1 MKDAYYFPHY
11 CNARNDRKIRRVMKS
26 LGVEGYGIYFMLL
39 EVLRDQTEYRYPIE
53 DVDLL
58 AEEFGTS
65 EAKVIAVIKNFGLFD
80 IDEDEMFFSL
90 NLIKYLEPMFKMRDQ
105 RSIAGKAS
113 AEARRVKMLE
123 GNKKEIPAK
132 FDTVNDRLTTVQ
144 RLFNENEQ
152 SRVSKEKDSKQ
163 KENIREESKF
173 FARPKS
179 TADPELLLF
188 FTDNGSTH
196 LEAAN
201 FFDYY
206 DSQNWM
212 KANNMPISNWQSLAS
227 NWIRRSLHDPRYK
240 PKPDKKIIM
249 TPDFS
254 HLEHEED

>member
-123 GNKKEIPAK
+123 GNKKEIPTK
-132 FDTVNDRLTTVQ
+132 YETVNDRSTTVQ
-144 RLFNENEQ
+144 WMLNENEQ
-152 SRVSKEKDSKQ
+152 SKEEDIKVNETKRNESTYTPEFENVWEMYGRKGSKKQAYVEWKNLTKEDKQILIDHIPRYVEAHEAEPQYMKDFERYLKHQTYHSVII
-163 KENIREESKF
+163 E
-173 FARPKS
+173 RPRK
-179 TADPELLLF
+179 
-188 FTDNGSTH
+188 
-196 LEAAN
+196 N
-201 FFDYY
+201 FF
-206 DSQNWM
+206 SGS
-212 KANNMPISNWQSLAS
+212 I
-227 NWIRRSLHDPRYK
+227 
-240 PKPDKKIIM
+240 
-249 TPDFS
+249 
-254 HLEHEED
+254 

>member
-39 EVLRDQTEYRYPIE
+39 EVLRDQTEYRYPME

-90 NLIKYLEPMFKMRDQ
+90 NLIKYLEPMFKMREQ

-113 AEARRVKMLE
+113 AEARRAKMLE

-132 FDTVNDRLTTVQ
+132 FEFINESSTVVERML
-144 RLFNENEQ
+144 NENEQ
-152 SRVSKEKDSKQ
+152 SRVSKEKERKRSITYSEDFESMWNAYTKKGSKKDAYAVFKKLSDEEIDSAW
-163 KENIREESKF
+163 EHI
-173 FARPKS
+173 
-179 TADPELLLF
+179 
-188 FTDNGSTH
+188 
-196 LEAAN
+196 
-201 FFDYY
+201 
-206 DSQNWM
+206 
-212 KANNMPISNWQSLAS
+212 
-227 NWIRRSLHDPRYK
+227 PRYVEAHK
-240 PKPDKKIIM
+240 GKRQYMKDFERYLDKQTFYSEIYVDNAKKVSK
-249 TPDFS
+249 DD
-254 HLEHEED
+254 EDRMKYGIVL

>member
-11 CNARNDRKIRRVMKS
+11 CNARNDRKIRRVIKS

-113 AEARRVKMLE
+113 AEARRAKMLE
-123 GNKKEIPAK
+123 GNKKEIPSK
-132 FDTVNDRLTTVQ
+132 LDTVNDRSTTVQ
-144 RLFNENEQ
+144 RVFNENEQ
-152 SRVSKEKDSKQ
+152 SRVSKEKDSKRSIIYPDEFESMWNAYT
-163 KENIREESKF
+163 KKGSKKDAYAVYKKLTHEEI
-173 FARPKS
+173 
-179 TADPELLLF
+179 D
-188 FTDNGSTH
+188 
-196 LEAAN
+196 AA
-201 FFDYY
+201 
-206 DSQNWM
+206 WEH
-212 KANNMPISNWQSLAS
+212 I
-227 NWIRRSLHDPRYK
+227 PRYVEAHK
-240 PKPDKKIIM
+240 DRRQYMKDFERYLDKQTFYSEIYVDKGVR
-249 TPDFS
+249 TSKD
-254 HLEHEED
+254 EEDRLKYGITP